1 MNIGCC
7 ADDSHIESRYD
18 FLKFKNSLHKIKVNR
33 VWESNVVKPSFKV
46 LIWDHWICMLN

>member
-1 MNIGCC
+1 MNISC
-7 ADDSHIESRYD
+7 AENSHSELRYE
-18 FLKFKNSLHKIKVNR
+18 FLKFKNLLCKIKGHR